1 MGGSEASYLPKQTA
15 CVRQNARP
23 TDGEQSSGKH
33 KRKLRHGA
41 KSASRGKGRR
51 RVPPG
56 PGRNRLEAVS
66 PLPPGSQ
73 GSAGP
78 RRQTRP
84 AGLRSPSRAAGR
96 SWPSLGPP
104 RAKRARLHG
113 LGRGRPFPSPSP
125 PWTGFGHRDERECP
139 GRRSRSRT
147 GSCPLSAA
155 GGSSSLGGADS
166 AVCQAVAAAS
176 PDSPVGGGPRETAGR
191 HSQCPG
197 SSRERAA
204 DGGSRRRWGRGTV
217 S

>member
-1 MGGSEASYLPKQTA
+1 MW
-15 CVRQNARP
+15 V
-23 TDGEQSSGKH
+23 
-33 KRKLRHGA
+33 GA
-41 KSASRGKGRR
+41 KQVISRNKPSKSARR
-51 RVPPG
+51 RVLKL
-56 PGRNRLEAVS
+56 GRDPWE
-66 PLPPGSQ
+66 
-73 GSAGP
+73 SAGENFVTEGS
-78 RRQTRP
+78 RQAARGTD
-84 AGLRSPSRAAGR
+84 LRSPSGAGWAPRRGLGGLQIPATEPGPAGFCFLSGAAGR
-96 SWPSLGPP
+96 SWPRSRPRFGPL
-104 RAKRARLHG
+104 RVSRSRLHG
-113 LGRGRPFPSPSP
+113 PGPGDTSRRPRRP
-125 PWTGFGHRDERECP
+125 PTRLRTP
-139 GRRSRSRT
+139 GRARAPGEEVPQPEVT